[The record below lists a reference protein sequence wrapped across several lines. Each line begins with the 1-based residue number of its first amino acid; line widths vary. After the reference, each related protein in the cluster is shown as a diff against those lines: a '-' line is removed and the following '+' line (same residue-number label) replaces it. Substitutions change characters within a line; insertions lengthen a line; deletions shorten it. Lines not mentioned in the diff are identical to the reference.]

1 MSLNWS
7 VFAVQRLRDLEDRKT
22 AVENITEQIKALE
35 QRFTAIRSATTDGT
49 PVQGG
54 NENKREEMLIR
65 NIAEREE
72 LKNNLDI
79 ITREIVV
86 TEKALD
92 TLTEEEKLILR
103 RFFILRQKGYVERLC
118 DELFVSKT
126 RLYQKK
132 ETALKKFTL
141 ACYGIVEL

>member
-7 VFAVQRLRDLEDRKT
+7 VFAVQKLRDYEDRKT

-54 NENKREEMLIR
+54 NENKREEMLIH
-65 NIAEREE
+65 NISTREE
-72 LKNNLDI
+72 LQKNLDI
-79 ITREIVV
+79 IQHEIAV
-86 TEKALD
+86 TEKGLEALD
-92 TLTEEEKLILR
+92 KEEKLILT
-103 RFFILRQKGYVERLC
+103 RFFILREKGYVERLC

-141 ACYGIVEL
+141 VCYGIVEL

>member
-7 VFAVQRLRDLEDRKT
+7 IFAVQRLRDYEDRKT

-35 QRFTAIRSATTDGT
+35 ERFTAIRSATTDGT

-54 NENKREEMLIR
+54 NENKREEMLMH
-65 NIAEREE
+65 NIATREE
-72 LKNNLDI
+72 LKNNLDVI
-79 ITREIVV
+79 QHEIAV
-86 TEKALD
+86 TEKGLAALD
-92 TLTEEEKLILR
+92 EEEQLILT

-118 DELFVSKT
+118 DELYVSKT

-132 ETALKKFTL
+132 EAALKKFTMV
-141 ACYGIVEL
+141 CYGIVEL

>member
-7 VFAVQRLRDLEDRKT
+7 VFSVQKLRDYEDRKT

-79 ITREIVV
+79 ITREIAV

-92 TLTEEEKLILR
+92 TLTEEERLILR

>member
-1 MSLNWS
+1 MSLNWC
-7 VFAVQRLRDLEDRKT
+7 VFAVQRLRDYEDRKT

-35 QRFTAIRSATTDGT
+35 DRYTSIRSATTDGT

-54 NENKREEMLIR
+54 NENKREEMLIH
-65 NIAEREE
+65 NIATREE
-72 LKNNLDI
+72 LKKNLDI
-79 ITREIVV
+79 IQHEISV

-92 TLTEEEKLILR
+92 TLTEEEKLILT

-118 DELFVSKT
+118 DELYISKT
-126 RLYQKK
+126 GLYNKK
-132 ETALKKFTL
+132 EAALKKFTL

>member
-7 VFAVQRLRDLEDRKT
+7 VFSVQKLRDLEDRKT

-79 ITREIVV
+79 ITREIEV

>member
-7 VFAVQRLRDLEDRKT
+7 VFAVQRLRDYEDRKT
-22 AVENITEQIKALE
+22 AVENIKEQITALE
-35 QRFTAIRSATTDGT
+35 DRYTAIRSATTDGT

-54 NENKREEMLIR
+54 NENKREEMLIH
-65 NIAEREE
+65 NISTREE
-72 LKNNLDI
+72 LKKNLDI
-79 ITREIVV
+79 INHEIAV
-86 TEKALD
+86 TEKALA
-92 TLTEEEKLILR
+92 TLTEEENLILT

-118 DELFVSKT
+118 DELYISKT

>member
-35 QRFTAIRSATTDGT
+35 QRFTSIRSATTDGT

-54 NENKREEMLIR
+54 NENKREEMLIH
-65 NIAEREE
+65 NISTREE

-79 ITREIVV
+79 ITREIEV

-92 TLTEEEKLILR
+92 TLTEEEKLILT

-118 DELFVSKT
+118 DELYISKT
-126 RLYQKK
+126 GLYNKK
-132 ETALKKFTL
+132 EAALKKFTL

>member
-79 ITREIVV
+79 ITREIEV

>member
-22 AVENITEQIKALE
+22 AVDNITEQISALE
-35 QRFTAIRSATTDGT
+35 ERFTAIRSATTDGT

-54 NENKREEMLIR
+54 NENKREEMLIH
-65 NIAEREE
+65 NISTREE
-72 LKNNLDI
+72 LKTNLDI
-79 ITREIVV
+79 ITREIAV

-92 TLTEEEKLILR
+92 TLTEEEKLILT
-103 RFFILRQKGYVERLC
+103 RFFILREKGYVERLC
-118 DELFVSKT
+118 DELYVSKT

-132 ETALKKFTL
+132 EAALKKFTL